1 MSKEKARLTMRRKR
15 KAGIRRK
22 TRRKSFS
29 TSRVIVTDFNKLG
42 AVEEFKFVM
51 NSASVAST
59 GNGAVYIN
67 RACMLS
73 FINYVSTSIAT
84 VVNPKYGSVLL
95 ESLALDLP
103 GFIPSAATEPTNWV
117 INFLSDTGDNDSIGY
132 SNPSSEKAH
141 IELPIPPKSR
151 AAAPSRSLANNLA
164 VEGPGVIQAL
174 AENLFSIQS
183 FGVTNEEAI
192 LTVRVRASSVLGSSA
207 IVTTTAPGIV
217 GPLWFALDNISPTS
231 TGGASAYP
239 TLTVGTWLIIPM
251 ALATQA
257 ILTKPAAFTR
267 SVA

>member
-1 MSKEKARLTMRRKR
+1 
-15 KAGIRRK
+15 
-22 TRRKSFS
+22 
-29 TSRVIVTDFNKLG
+29 VIVVDFNKLG

-59 GNGAVYIN
+59 ANGAVYIN

-73 FINYVSTSIAT
+73 FINYVSTTIAT

-117 INFLSDTGDNDSIGY
+117 INFLSDTGDNDSKGY

-151 AAAPSRSLANNLA
+151 AAVPSRSLVSNATA
-164 VEGPGVIQAL
+164 IEGVGAIEAL

-192 LTVRVRASSVLGSSA
+192 LTVRVRASSVLGSPA
-207 IVTTTAPGIV
+207 VVTTTAPGIV

-231 TGGASAYP
+231 TGAAGVYP

-257 ILTKPAAFTR
+257 IITKPAAFTR